1 MWCACTCPWKKRSSR
16 ELEDAY
22 STTTISL
29 WYSVQAA
36 LWIDMAHWL
45 IPRFWKKGT
54 FPVTHVPM
62 PDVQQYTQLYSRK
75 TLLISHS
82 VRIVKHIA
90 GVINK
95 SISSRALCKLTLTL
109 TKKSF
114 KRQMHWI
121 SDPTR
126 GSPLFFSLYEK
137 IGWVPCKKGELWGV
151 EHTIHLWTYK
161 CICQYTFRVELF
173 SVMKWPAVVP
183 LRYESFLHFPFMR
196 TFVGGS
202 LPQTWNPPL

>member
-1 MWCACTCPWKKRSSR
+1 MYKQLYGSIWHTDWSHVFEKKEPFLSHTCRCQM
-16 ELEDAY
+16 Y
-22 STTTISL
+22 NN
-29 WYSVQAA
+29 
-36 LWIDMAHWL
+36 
-45 IPRFWKKGT
+45 
-54 FPVTHVPM
+54 
-62 PDVQQYTQLYSRK
+62 TQLYSRK

-114 KRQMHWI
+114 KRQMYWI
-121 SDPTR
+121 SDSTR
-126 GSPLFFSLYEK
+126 GPFCFSHSYFFKWCWRKKWLGLLQ
-137 IGWVPCKKGELWGV
+137 GWVVSRAPYY
-151 EHTIHLWTYK
+151 IHIWTYK

>member
-1 MWCACTCPWKKRSSR
+1 MCVYMSLEKEEQQRARGRLLHHNNFIMVVYKQLYGSIWHTDWSHVFEKKEPFLSHTCRCQM
-16 ELEDAY
+16 Y
-22 STTTISL
+22 NN
-29 WYSVQAA
+29 
-36 LWIDMAHWL
+36 
-45 IPRFWKKGT
+45 
-54 FPVTHVPM
+54 
-62 PDVQQYTQLYSRK
+62 TQLYSRK

-151 EHTIHLWTYK
+151 EHTIHIWTYK